1 MKLAT
6 AILTAIMVAAPL
18 TAATPQTS
26 DGQEHKIVQPQEIE
40 WGPAP
45 AALPAGAQ
53 VAVLLGDPSKQGL
66 FAMRLKVPKG
76 YSIPPHSHPAQEVVT
91 VVSGTINLG
100 MEETADQSKTKA
112 LPVGTFYVLPIGM
125 AHFARFDEETVLQ
138 VNTIGPW
145 GINTSIRRTIRVK
158 RRNDIVSFNKMR

>member
-26 DGQEHKIVQPQEIE
+26 DGQEPKIVQPQEIE

-100 MEETADQSKTKA
+100 MGETADQSKERR
-112 LPVGTFYVLPIGM
+112 PCQS
-125 AHFARFDEETVLQ
+125 AHFTCCLSAWPTL
-138 VNTIGPW
+138 PA
-145 GINTSIRRTIRVK
+145 S
-158 RRNDIVSFNKMR
+158 MRKLSSR

>member
-40 WGPAP
+40 CGPAP

-53 VAVLLGDPSKQGL
+53 VTGAG
-66 FAMRLKVPKG
+66 
-76 YSIPPHSHPAQEVVT
+76 
-91 VVSGTINLG
+91 
-100 MEETADQSKTKA
+100 
-112 LPVGTFYVLPIGM
+112 
-125 AHFARFDEETVLQ
+125 
-138 VNTIGPW
+138 
-145 GINTSIRRTIRVK
+145 
-158 RRNDIVSFNKMR
+158 